1 MRKNIPLLPYW
12 LSLVL
17 FVIALALPTNSSFA
31 ARKKTDKRKSNHRVS
46 HKTKKSKKH
55 RFQVAHISKTKCD
68 RVAGKK
74 LAIDF
79 LNNND
84 DLSRLAGLSP
94 DDETTPTTD
103 IATNT
108 GSIAEAISHKQ
119 SGSLLVEDGE
129 ITQSSAMDGEMVQ
142 EGEDLEEL
150 EREDNVVVDMDAFRS
165 LWLSYIDSD
174 PNDPSSM
181 ETTDGGIAR
190 KAIMDEIMNWVGTTY
205 VFGGTSKSGIDC
217 SAFTRAVFAGAGNV
231 TLPRTAATQ
240 WNVGRPIR
248 NRSEMKFGDLIFFHT
263 RKEVYVSH
271 VGIYLGDNLFAHA
284 SSRYGVTVSSLES
297 SYYDTR
303 LIGVRRLEERD
314 LAPLANGDAKRYS
327 Y

>member
-1 MRKNIPLLPYW
+1 MRKSIPLVPFW

-17 FVIALALPTNSSFA
+17 FVIALALPTNSTYA
-31 ARKKTDKRKSNHRVS
+31 AQSKSGKRKVTKQVAS
-46 HKTKKSKKH
+46 KKKKSKKRYQIVH
-55 RFQVAHISKTKCD
+55 VSKTKCD
-68 RVAGKK
+68 KVAGKR
-74 LAIDF
+74 LAFDY

-84 DLSRLAGLSP
+84 DLSRLAGLQSES
-94 DDETTPTTD
+94 DLTPTTD
-103 IATNT
+103 NATNT
-108 GSIAEAISHKQ
+108 GSIAEALLEQQ
-119 SGSLLVEDGE
+119 SKTNHIDQGELTTSDAVSGDLL
-129 ITQSSAMDGEMVQ
+129 S
-142 EGEDLEEL
+142 EGEDLSEL
-150 EREDNVVVDMDAFRS
+150 EEEDDVVVDMDAFRS

-174 PNDPSSM
+174 PNDPTSN

-205 VFGGTSKSGIDC
+205 VYGGTSKSGIDC
-217 SAFTRAVFAGAGNV
+217 SAFTRAVFAGAGDI

-248 NRSEMKFGDLIFFHT
+248 NRSEMKFGDLVFFHT

-271 VGIYLGDNLFAHA
+271 IGIYLGDNLFAHA

-297 SYYDTR
+297 TYYDTR
-303 LIGVRRLEERD
+303 LIGVRRLEHRD
-314 LAPLANGDAKRYS
+314 LAPLATGDAKRYS

>member
-1 MRKNIPLLPYW
+1 MRKSIPLVPFW

-17 FVIALALPTNSSFA
+17 FVIALALPTNSSYA
-31 ARKKTDKRKSNHRVS
+31 ARKKSDKRKVTKRIAS
-46 HKTKKSKKH
+46 KKKKSKKRH
-55 RFQVAHISKTKCD
+55 HIVHIAKTKCD
-68 RVAGKK
+68 KVAGKK
-74 LAIDF
+74 LAFDY

-84 DLSRLAGLSP
+84 ELSRLAGLQS
-94 DDETTPTTD
+94 DSDLTPTTD

-108 GSIAEAISHKQ
+108 GSIAEALSEKQ
-119 SGSLLVEDGE
+119 SKFYHND
-129 ITQSSAMDGEMVQ
+129 
-142 EGEDLEEL
+142 EGELTSSDPMSDDMLSQGEDVSELEE
-150 EREDNVVVDMDAFRS
+150 EDDVVVDMDAFRS

-174 PNDPSSM
+174 PNDPSAN

-190 KAIMDEIMNWVGTTY
+190 KAIMDEIMNWIGTTY
-205 VFGGTSKSGIDC
+205 VYGGTSKSGIDC
-217 SAFTRAVFAGAGNV
+217 SAFTRAVFAGAGDI

-248 NRSEMKFGDLIFFHT
+248 NRSEMKFGDLVFFHT

-297 SYYDTR
+297 TYYDTR
-303 LIGVRRLEERD
+303 LIGVRRLEHRD
-314 LAPLANGDAKRYS
+314 LAPLAKGDATLYS

>member
-1 MRKNIPLLPYW
+1 MRKSIPLVPFW

-17 FVIALALPTNSSFA
+17 FVIALALPNNSSYA
-31 ARKKTDKRKSNHRVS
+31 ARKKSDKRKVTKRVAS
-46 HKTKKSKKH
+46 KKKSKKH
-55 RFQVAHISKTKCD
+55 HYKIVHVSKTKCD

-74 LAIDF
+74 LAFDY
-79 LNNND
+79 LNNNE
-84 DLSRLAGLSP
+84 DLSRLAGLQP
-94 DDETTPTTD
+94 DADLTPTTD

-108 GSIAEAISHKQ
+108 GSIAEALSTQQSLASTIDEGELTASDAVSGAMIS
-119 SGSLLVEDGE
+119 
-129 ITQSSAMDGEMVQ
+129 
-142 EGEDLEEL
+142 EGEDLAEL
-150 EREDNVVVDMDAFRS
+150 EEEDDVVVDMDAFRS

-174 PNDPSSM
+174 PNDPSAR

-190 KAIMDEIMNWVGTTY
+190 QAIMDEIMNWIGTTY
-205 VFGGTSKSGIDC
+205 VYGGTSKSGIDC
-217 SAFTRAVFAGAGNV
+217 SAFTRAVFAGAGDV

-297 SYYDTR
+297 TYYDTR
-303 LIGVRRLEERD
+303 LIGVRRLEHRD
-314 LAPLANGDAKRYS
+314 LAPLATGDAKRYS